1 MRAMSKSGKFS
12 VAPVSKKYLY
22 RDGLW
27 FADAKDN
34 EQPVPPTAVV
44 VGFNIEAGVAKDRSP
59 IANIDPNRAL
69 ISFKEM
75 RITPVEANHD
85 SGKVPCGEIGRL
97 AVERAALINHFE
109 RRQNPALLR
118 IVEFDGLI
126 CELCLDRP
134 HGHPSFAFS
143 VWDSVC
149 ASHTAIEEAAK
160 RPSQGRKSRNVMT
173 VVTLS

>member
-22 RDGLW
+22 HDGLW

-44 VGFNIEAGVAKDRSP
+44 VGFNIEAAVAKDRSP

-75 RITPVEANHD
+75 PITSVKANHD
-85 SGKVPCGEIGRL
+85 AGNVPCVEIGSL

-134 HGHPSFAFS
+134 HGHRSFAFS
-143 VWDSVC
+143 VWDSAC
-149 ASHTAIEEAAK
+149 ARHTAIEETAT
-160 RPSQGRKSRNVMT
+160 RPSHGRRSSNVMT
-173 VVTLS
+173 MVTLS